1 MAQAPALA
9 QAVAIAPAA
18 AAAPAAAEPAF
29 QTIHTKREVP
39 QEEWAGIFGGPL
51 DPGFHIETIY
61 EIENKP
67 KAAMFA
73 AQCDLISQQ
82 LGGADPNRIQGYHVT
97 KTEDFDKLLDEGL
110 DTALSQRGFFGK
122 AISIADNMQKAND
135 YSKFKGDPIAVRTML
150 LCSVAVGKAKEFEIG
165 RFDRDLIT
173 APIGFHSIKGF
184 IRRGFEYG
192 VYNNNQVLI
201 THMITYKYF
210 NINDEVAPI
219 RNLPAN
225 TTGNIAYIT
234 APLSEFF
241 SKIESRGSNDT
252 QRQMIK
258 RYVGLLLK
266 QQITPEQFV
275 SYTETV
281 LRAAAPAGLADKL
294 KTEMAKC
301 QLPTALSAGTST
313 LGFMTVTGGISTT
326 APITP
331 STDPSGPGLYR
342 GIGVMPGCTCG
353 NCDKYDYDYDD
364 SSESEEDEKPQLRRS
379 KRQRQQKKKDE

>member
-1 MAQAPALA
+1 MAQAIAPTQVA
-9 QAVAIAPAA
+9 AVAS
-18 AAAPAAAEPAF
+18 AAAPAEPAF

-51 DPGFHIETIY
+51 DSGFHIEKIY
-61 EIENKP
+61 EIENKT
-67 KAAMFA
+67 KTAMFA

-82 LGGADPNRIQGYHVT
+82 LGGADPNKVQGYHVT
-97 KTEDFDKLLDEGL
+97 KTEDFDKLLDYGL
-110 DTALSQRGFFGK
+110 DTALSQRGFYGK
-122 AISIADNMQKAND
+122 AISIAADMQKAND

-150 LCSVAVGKAKEFEIG
+150 ICSVAVGKAKEFELG
-165 RFDRDLIT
+165 RFDRDLII
-173 APIGFHSIKGF
+173 APTGFHSIKGF

-210 NINDEVAPI
+210 NTNEEVAPI

-241 SKIESRGSNDT
+241 SKIESRGANDT

-281 LRAAAPAGLADKL
+281 LRATAPAGLADKL

-301 QLPTALSAGTST
+301 QLPTALSAGST
-313 LGFMTVTGGISTT
+313 ASGFMTVTGGISST

-342 GIGVMPGCTCG
+342 GIGVMPDCTCG
-353 NCDKYDYDYDD
+353 NCHKYDDD
-364 SSESEEDEKPQLRRS
+364 SSQEDDKPQLRRS

>member
-1 MAQAPALA
+1 MAQ
-9 QAVAIAPAA
+9 AIAPAQVA
-18 AAAPAAAEPAF
+18 TATAAPTAPAEPAF

-39 QEEWAGIFGGPL
+39 QEEWAGILGGPL
-51 DPGFHIETIY
+51 DSGFHIEKIY
-61 EIENKP
+61 EIENKT
-67 KAAMFA
+67 KTAMFV

-82 LGGADPNRIQGYHVT
+82 LGGADPNKVQGYHVT
-97 KTEDFDKLLDEGL
+97 KTEDFDKLLDDGL
-110 DTALSQRGFFGK
+110 DTALSQRGFYGK
-122 AISIADNMQKAND
+122 AISIAADMQKAND

-150 LCSVAVGKAKEFEIG
+150 ICSVAVGKAKEFELG
-165 RFDRDLIT
+165 RFDRDLII
-173 APIGFHSIKGF
+173 APTGFHSIKGF

-210 NINDEVAPI
+210 NTNEEVAPI

-241 SKIESRGSNDT
+241 SKIESRGANDT

-281 LRAAAPAGLADKL
+281 LRATAPAGLADKL

-301 QLPTALSAGTST
+301 QLPTALSAGST
-313 LGFMTVTGGISTT
+313 ASGFMTV

-331 STDPSGPGLYR
+331 SAASAPAGHALYR
-342 GIGVMPGCTCG
+342 SIGVMPNCICG
-353 NCDKYDYDYDD
+353 NCYNDD
-364 SSESEEDEKPQLRRS
+364 SSEEDEKPQLRRS
-379 KRQRQQKKKDE
+379 KRQRQQKKKDY